1 MSLSILAAM
10 AAAAGYGGG
19 SVVQAMASSKADGLK
34 VLREPTYAVGTS
46 ITLVAWAFSLV
57 ALRYLPLLTVQ
68 TILSSSLVV
77 TVLLDR
83 VVFGTRL
90 RVVDRWAAVAVTGA
104 LAVLALS
111 TGVQSDVAAP
121 AWFGLAML
129 ALLGGLVVATF
140 LTYRRASAPVQALL
154 SGLASAG
161 LAMCARAAHG
171 GTWLDFFLT
180 PTAWLTVGFAILSS
194 VTFSRAVENG
204 TVGPARALV
213 NVTQVVLP
221 GVVGVWVLHDGVR
234 SGWEAA
240 CIGAVAVALAASF
253 VLSTRPGPPDLRKPV
268 DLRKHADRARADAEA
283 VPDPSAG

>member
-1 MSLSILAAM
+1 M
-10 AAAAGYGGG
+10 
-19 SVVQAMASSKADGLK
+19 QAMASSKSAGLK
-34 VLREPTYAVGTS
+34 VLREPAYAVGTS

-90 RVVDRWAAVAVTGA
+90 RTIDKWAALAVTGA
-104 LAVLALS
+104 LAILALS
-111 TGVQSDVAAP
+111 TGVQSDVATP
-121 AWFGLAML
+121 TWFGFAML
-129 ALLGGLVVATF
+129 ALLLGLLAATV
-140 LTYRRASAPVQALL
+140 LTYRRASATVQALL

-213 NVTQVVLP
+213 NVTQVLLP
-221 GVVGVWVLHDGVR
+221 GLVGVWVLHDGVR
-234 SGWEAA
+234 SGWEIA
-240 CIGAVAVALAASF
+240 CIAAVAVSLAASF
-253 VLSTRPGPPDLRKPV
+253 VLSTRPP
-268 DLRKHADRARADAEA
+268 AAARTTSESTAPAT
-283 VPDPSAG
+283 VQTSA